1 MDNQEN
7 LKGVKLKKVLQQF
20 ILYVLLFIILIASYM
35 GLMTLSSLIPA
46 SAIQENV
53 KQSSETLLQDNE
65 KKVYDLKYKQESIF
79 TFTDALMINTAYS
92 IDNHH
97 PIESFLLARKNY
109 VPGQTTRQH
118 VDSQYNLG
126 ASDKYV
132 NKANGDIYQTQE
144 LYGLMHGEQI
154 EDSYEYARYWHGYL
168 TILRPLLVMGNYEVI
183 RVILLIVTFITIAI
197 MLIFICKKINLTTA
211 IAYGIGLLSISILVV
226 SQSIN
231 EILIFLV
238 AFIST
243 IILLLKKDK
252 QKNIGL
258 FFFAVGSVSSFI
270 DLLTAPLVT
279 LGITAITYFLLLQ
292 KEEKNI
298 TIQKYLLNMV
308 RIGIAWAI
316 GYGLTWAAK
325 WVITELFLGRPLIS
339 QAIEQ
344 AIYRTNVP
352 TKSNGTVWFTI
363 QDVIAKNLTFLSKPV
378 ILVTIAITV
387 SYLIIQAIR
396 NYKKQIN
403 WKENL
408 KECVP
413 YCFCLLLP
421 FMWYF
426 VLKQH
431 SYIHAFF
438 TYRILMIAIISIF
451 MIATKILKKKEE

>member
-1 MDNQEN
+1 MDNNEKV
-7 LKGVKLKKVLQQF
+7 KGVKFKKILQQL
-20 ILYVLLFIILIASYM
+20 ILYILLFIILIASYM
-35 GLMTLSSLIPA
+35 GLMTLSSLIPS
-46 SAIQENV
+46 SAIQEHV

-65 KKVYDLKYKQESIF
+65 KKEYDLKYKKEGIF

-92 IDNHH
+92 IDSNR
-97 PIESFLLARKNY
+97 PIESFILARKNY
-109 VPGQTTRQH
+109 IPEQTKRQH

-126 ASDKYV
+126 ASDQYV

-144 LYGLMHGEQI
+144 LYGLMHDKQI

-168 TILRPLLVMGNYEVI
+168 TVLRPLLVLGNYEII
-183 RVILLIVTFITIAI
+183 RIILLIITFITIAI
-197 MLIFICKKINLTTA
+197 MLTLICKKINLKVA
-211 IAYGIGLLSISILVV
+211 IAYGIGLLAISILVV

-238 AFIST
+238 AFVST

-258 FFFAVGSVSSFI
+258 FFFAVGSVASFI

-279 LGITAITYFLLLQ
+279 FGITAITYFLLRQ
-292 KEEKNI
+292 KEENNI
-298 TIQKYLLNMV
+298 GIKQYILEMIK
-308 RIGIAWAI
+308 IGIAWAV
-316 GYGLTWAAK
+316 GYGLTWATK
-325 WVITELFLGRPLIS
+325 WVITELFFGRPLIS

-352 TKSNGTVWFTI
+352 TRSNGMVWFTT
-363 QDVIAKNLTFLSKPV
+363 QDVILKNLTFLSKPV
-378 ILVTIAITV
+378 MLVIIV
-387 SYLIIQAIR
+387 INVIYLLVQAIR
-396 NYKKQIN
+396 NYNKKID

-408 KECVP
+408 KECIP
-413 YCFCLLLP
+413 YVFCLLLP

-438 TYRILMIAIISIF
+438 TYRILVIAIISLF
-451 MIATKILKKKEE
+451 MISSKILKKKEE